1 MISKELKITLEMI
14 DSIEDPEEK
23 FKWLT
28 IVKNDLLKEETRVEA
43 PPLEKFVGYDFNK
56 ILKNAKE
63 KERKVTIND
72 LSREIKQLK
81 SEIKILKLE
90 FKDFKQNIPSSSEE
104 KEREDQLNEEFIAQV
119 KTKQQKWRV
128 KIALKI
134 GKAFH
139 KDFSA
144 LIDSGADLNCI
155 REGLI
160 PTTYYEKTTQKL
172 FTANNSGLKIK
183 YKLPKA
189 QICNKGRCFNNSFI
203 LTKDITEEIILG
215 TSFLM
220 QIYPFTV
227 NEQGITSRGN
237 LFEFINPIKNKE
249 IKNIQESDEEFISLI
264 SNKNTQIR
272 LLQKEIQY
280 EKIEQKIKTYKKEV
294 LKIEKEF
301 LEEVCA
307 EVPTA
312 F

>member
-1 MISKELKITLEMI
+1 M
-14 DSIEDPEEK
+14 
-23 FKWLT
+23 
-28 IVKNDLLKEETRVEA
+28 
-43 PPLEKFVGYDFNK
+43 
-56 ILKNAKE
+56 
-63 KERKVTIND
+63 
-72 LSREIKQLK
+72 K

-90 FKDFKQNIPSSSEE
+90 FEDFKRNIPSSSGEN
-104 KEREDQLNEEFIAQV
+104 EREDQLNEEFIAQV

-134 GKAFH
+134 GKSFH

-183 YKLPKA
+183 YKLPEA

-215 TSFLM
+215 TPFLT

-227 NEQGITSRGN
+227 NKQGITSREN

-264 SNKNTQIR
+264 SNKNTQIDH
-272 LLQKEIQY
+272 
-280 EKIEQKIKTYKKEV
+280 YKKKYNTKKLNKRLRHIKRKY
-294 LKIEKEF
+294 LK
-301 LEEVCA
+301 
-307 EVPTA
+307 
-312 F
+312 